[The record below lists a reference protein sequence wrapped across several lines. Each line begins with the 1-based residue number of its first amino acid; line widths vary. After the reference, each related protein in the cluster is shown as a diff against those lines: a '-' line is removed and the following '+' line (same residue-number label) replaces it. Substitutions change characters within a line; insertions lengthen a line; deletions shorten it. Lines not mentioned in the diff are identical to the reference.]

1 MRPAHY
7 TLTSVVLRTFYC
19 WEQTFRPRW
28 VTHTQDTLYAVA
40 SALGTEEAQPL
51 GTRRMSYFFATQLV
65 PTLQRIIFI
74 KCSSGH
80 NKTYSIHTVRV
91 KTNLYSRLVAQWV
104 TWNSIIV
111 TLCFEWKCYDSSQ
124 VEMCFN
130 SAMVFLIIVK
140 FSTLKLPFELLQ
152 SLVLCLCLTKPDLV
166 MKYVVIVRKRSLNKL
181 FKDSLSTSEVILA
194 FERYKAKFL
203 RCYLE
208 LFLGGGR

>member
-1 MRPAHY
+1 
-7 TLTSVVLRTFYC
+7 
-19 WEQTFRPRW
+19 
-28 VTHTQDTLYAVA
+28 
-40 SALGTEEAQPL
+40 
-51 GTRRMSYFFATQLV
+51 
-65 PTLQRIIFI
+65 
-74 KCSSGH
+74 
-80 NKTYSIHTVRV
+80 
-91 KTNLYSRLVAQWV
+91 
-104 TWNSIIV
+104 
-111 TLCFEWKCYDSSQ
+111 
-124 VEMCFN
+124 MCFN